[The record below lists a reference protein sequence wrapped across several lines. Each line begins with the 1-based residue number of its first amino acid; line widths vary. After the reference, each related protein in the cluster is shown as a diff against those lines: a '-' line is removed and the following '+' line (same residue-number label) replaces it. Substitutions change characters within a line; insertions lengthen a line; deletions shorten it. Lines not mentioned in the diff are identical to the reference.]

1 MRPTETVAAR
11 LIIGVL
17 SEDKSLFPEVV
28 ARLVS
33 HFGPVDMVSRWM
45 PFSDTSYYEEEMGG
59 PLCRRMVSFSCLVDQ
74 GALADIKLWT
84 NDLEEAFA
92 IEGNRR
98 VNIDPGMLLH
108 SRFVL
113 ASAKDFAHKVYVGKG
128 IYADLTLIYRDKGF
142 QTLPWTFPD
151 YTEPSMIDFLTD
163 VRRRYDASF
172 RLWRSFTPDTK
183 KR

>member
-1 MRPTETVAAR
+1 MQTTKTAPAR

-17 SEDKSLFPEVV
+17 SEDKSLLLEVV
-28 ARLVS
+28 DHLVS
-33 HFGPVDMVSRWM
+33 RFGPVDMVSRWM
-45 PFSDTSYYEEEMGG
+45 PFSDTSYYEQEMGG
-59 PLCRRMVSFSCLVDQ
+59 PLCRRMVSFSGLVDQ

-84 NDLEEAFA
+84 NGLEGVFS

-98 VNIDPGMLLH
+98 VNLDPGILLH

-128 IYADLTLIYRDKGF
+128 IYADLTLVYKGGGF

-151 YTEPSMIDFLTD
+151 YAEPAMIDFLTD

-172 RLWRSFTPDTK
+172 RLWRSFISDTK
-183 KR
+183 ER